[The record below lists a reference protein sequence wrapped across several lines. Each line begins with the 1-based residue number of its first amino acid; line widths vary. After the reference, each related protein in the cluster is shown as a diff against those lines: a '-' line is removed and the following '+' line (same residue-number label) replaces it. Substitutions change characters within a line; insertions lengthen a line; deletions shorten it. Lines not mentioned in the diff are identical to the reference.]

1 MNEKEPSEFAAD
13 LADCNAINPDIVEFV
28 RAKQH
33 SDECYYNLADFFK
46 VFGDSTRVRILSAL
60 DTHEMCVCDLANVL
74 NMTKSAVSHQLRVL
88 RQSDLVR
95 ARRDGKSMIYA
106 LADDHVQ
113 SIFELAMEHI
123 HEE

>member
-1 MNEKEPSEFAAD
+1 MNDNNSPEFVAV
-13 LADCNAINPDIVEFV
+13 LTDCAAINPDIVALV
-28 RAKQH
+28 RSKQH
-33 SDECYYNLADFFK
+33 DDECYYNLADFFK

-60 DTHEMCVCDLANVL
+60 DIHEMCVCDLANVL

-95 ARRDGKSMIYA
+95 ARREGKNMIYA

-123 HEE
+123 HEA